1 MLPRVGSKIRVLSDL
16 SLDPGQHQQ
25 VRMAGFCVWRAG
37 GAATGDSSAL
47 ASQIGLFSL
56 IKLLPAALEEAAH
69 DVPSLA
75 HFRVILVEGLAVVK
89 DQERI
94 SRKLL

>member
-1 MLPRVGSKIRVLSDL
+1 MTPPTS
-16 SLDPGQHQQ
+16 
-25 VRMAGFCVWRAG
+25 
-37 GAATGDSSAL
+37 L

-56 IKLLPAALEEAAH
+56 IELLPAALEEAAH

-94 SRKLL
+94 SGELL

>member
-1 MLPRVGSKIRVLSDL
+1 MP
-16 SLDPGQHQQ
+16 Q
-25 VRMAGFCVWRAG
+25 
-37 GAATGDSSAL
+37 GDSPPTSL

-69 DVPSLA
+69 GVPSLA
-75 HFRVILVEGLAVVK
+75 YFRVILVESLAVVK
-89 DQERI
+89 YQECI